1 MSETQKLDT
10 VVTPP
15 GAFNAAVAAQS
26 CDAVKSPS
34 AASAPIEE
42 TVAGV
47 EIAGYELLEKLGS
60 GGYGEVWKAIGP
72 GGLPKA
78 VKILFGEKSGQH
90 AAVELKA
97 LQRMRELRHPFLL
110 SIERIEIVN
119 NRLIVVTE
127 LADRNLSDRFDE
139 CRREGQVGIARD
151 CLLGYMT
158 DAADAL
164 DYMYEQHGLQ
174 HLDIKP
180 DNILLQGDR
189 AKVGDFG
196 LAKDISRSEVSMLN
210 GFTPMYAA
218 PELFE
223 GNPGVGSDQYSM
235 AMMYT
240 MMLTGKLPF
249 TGRTPA
255 QLMSQHMKSP
265 PDLSA
270 LQPIDRPV
278 VARALSKN
286 ANARFDSNRAFVE
299 ELSRRKAAR
308 TVRPLRMVNS
318 PIDDPKTELVD
329 NAEGANLVRR
339 DQKPSEPRSHTPPP
353 VAADTK
359 LRTSVVIGIGGLA
372 AQALQQLKHN
382 LNPQDGPS
390 APSDLPIL
398 LIDSD
403 RDALNAAK
411 ASGRLPALTPEETL
425 HLPLKKSKEY
435 KQNKNLDLS
444 WLSRRWLFNI
454 PRSGNVDG
462 IRPLGRLVLAD
473 HQDKVRASMKRLLLH
488 ASSEAA
494 AETISKHTQLPVES
508 TAIDVYVVAS
518 STGGTS
524 SGMVADV
531 GLMLQS
537 VARRSK
543 LVDVNIHCVLLHG
556 TGIIRTTADVQEANT
571 LSLLKELRHLLT
583 PGLGSPRGFT
593 ADQHSL
599 DDCPFHSCRMVPLG
613 DGESESTLSQ
623 KAQQVGRFL
632 FDISTTAA
640 QLDFHDWK
648 QQQALSTLGP
658 GCLQLLGM
666 DQQNAANVM
675 SASAEASSLS
685 GTLLRHWVDAVR
697 TPPAEA
703 DRTLPTEETRLLLSN
718 LNLTQETLPPQIMS
732 ILQGETGQEVQACS
746 DELLETIRSQ
756 SDGQP
761 MNQSQ
766 LIEAITATGFRSSSD
781 PQQKT
786 VVGIV
791 NEVSAILETARGH
804 ASDILSKHLN
814 QILDSPGRL
823 TAMQIAGNVARQE
836 LADTS
841 AVCTRMRERIETA
854 FAELTENASAELTI
868 SDEEALDQCRQYCT
882 LMAWQLVYRCF
893 IDHLDGLKA
902 FVQEEMASLNSLI
915 QSLCEIAEKAEA
927 NSPETDEPK
936 PKIEDDLIHE
946 FDRFLRG
953 VKEDL
958 LSKHA
963 LNKKAK
969 PSTLNELTAVAQQFL
984 LAATDNNDDAAP
996 VGLKKQ
1002 FPATAWPRI
1011 GGIGGIRRVLG
1022 LIPEELDAAD
1032 WRKRLRQEFDD
1043 CVGLRQQ
1050 PGSHLSVYCELDEVP
1065 FESVIN
1071 TLCYNRSHLQEVA
1084 SRVHTRIDIDW

>member
-1 MSETQKLDT
+1 MSETRKLDT

-15 GAFNAAVAAQS
+15 GAFDQAMA
-26 CDAVKSPS
+26 DARDSSTP
-34 AASAPIEE
+34 APIEE

-139 CRREGQVGIARD
+139 CRREGKVGIDRD
-151 CLLGYMT
+151 SLLGYMT
-158 DAADAL
+158 DAASAL

-196 LAKDISRSEVSMLN
+196 LAKDISRTDVSMLN

-278 VARALSKN
+278 IARALSKN
-286 ANARFDSNRAFVE
+286 SNARFDSNRAFIE

-308 TVRPLRMVNS
+308 SGRPLRAES
-318 PIDDPKTELVD
+318 PIEDPKTELVV
-329 NAEGANLVRR
+329 NADGGNAVRR
-339 DQKPSEPRSHTPPP
+339 DRKPSEPKSHVPK
-353 VAADTK
+353 DIGQQTK

-372 AQALQQLKHN
+372 AQALQELKRN
-382 LNPQDGPS
+382 LNPEEGPVT
-390 APSDLPIL
+390 ASDFPML

-403 RDALNAAK
+403 RDALNDAK
-411 ASGRLPALTPEETL
+411 ASGPLPALTQEETL
-425 HLPLKKSKEY
+425 HLPLKKSKDY
-435 KQNKNLDLS
+435 KNNKNLDLG

-473 HQDKVRASMKRLLLH
+473 HQEKVRSSMKQLLTH
-488 ASSEAA
+488 ATSDESAKA
-494 AETISKHTQLPVES
+494 VAKHAQMPIDCNAV
-508 TAIDVYVVAS
+508 DVYIVAS

-524 SGMVADV
+524 SGMVADI

-537 VARRSK
+537 VARKAR
-543 LVDVNIHCVLLHG
+543 VNDINIHCLLLHG
-556 TGIIRTTADVQEANT
+556 TGLVRTTADVQEANT
-571 LSLLKELRHLLT
+571 LSLLKELRHLST
-583 PGLGSPRGFT
+583 SGLGSPRGFS

-599 DDCPFHSCRMVPLG
+599 DDCPFDSCRLIPLG
-613 DGESESTLSQ
+613 DGENETSLSQ
-623 KAQQVGRFL
+623 QAQHVGRFL
-632 FDISTTAA
+632 HDVSTTAA
-640 QLDFHDWK
+640 QLDFREWK
-648 QQQALSTLGP
+648 EQQALSTLGP

-666 DQQNAANVM
+666 DHQNAQSFMA
-675 SASAEASSLS
+675 AAAEANSLS
-685 GTLLRHWVDAVR
+685 GSLLRHWIGSVQ
-697 TPPAEA
+697 TPPEDA
-703 DRTLPTEETRLLLSN
+703 DRTLPTEETQLLLSN

-746 DELLETIRSQ
+746 DELLEAVRNQ
-756 SDGQP
+756 FDGQP
-761 MNQSQ
+761 ISQSQ
-766 LIEAITATGFRSSSD
+766 LLEAVTSIGFRNSND
-781 PQQKT
+781 PNQKT

-791 NEVSAILETARGH
+791 NEVSAILETARSH
-804 ASDILSKHLN
+804 ANDIIGKHLID
-814 QILDSPGRL
+814 ILDSPGRL
-823 TAMQIAGNVARQE
+823 TAMQIAGGVARQE
-836 LADTS
+836 LAETS
-841 AVCTRMRERIETA
+841 AVCTRMRGRIETA
-854 FAELTENASAELTI
+854 FAELTENASADIIL
-868 SDEEALDQCRQYCT
+868 SDDEAVDQCRQYCT
-882 LMAWQLVYRCF
+882 LLAWQLVYRCF
-893 IDHLDGLKA
+893 IDHLDALKA
-902 FVQEEMASLNSLI
+902 FVQRKMASLNSLI
-915 QSLCEIAEKAEA
+915 DSLSQIAESASSTDPDKAK
-927 NSPETDEPK
+927 PETDG
-936 PKIEDDLIHE
+936 DLLHE
-946 FDRFLRG
+946 FDRFVRT
-953 VKEDL
+953 VKQNL
-958 LSKHA
+958 LSEYA
-963 LNKKAK
+963 SSK
-969 PSTLNELTAVAQQFL
+969 PSKSSLLSDLTAIAQQFL
-984 LAATDNNDDAAP
+984 LNSTVKNDDATP
-996 VGLKKQ
+996 SGLKKQ
-1002 FPATAWPRI
+1002 FPATAWPKI
-1011 GGIGGIRRVLG
+1011 GGVGGIRRVLG
-1022 LIPEELDAAD
+1022 LLPKELDAAD
-1032 WRKRLRQEFDD
+1032 WRQRLKQEFDD

-1065 FESVIN
+1065 YESVISS
-1071 TLCYNRSHLQEVA
+1071 LSFNRSHLEDVA
-1084 SRVHTRIDIDW
+1084 TRVHTRIDIDW

>member
-1 MSETQKLDT
+1 MSETRKLDT

-15 GAFNAAVAAQS
+15 GAFHAADAGPSASAAQ
-26 CDAVKSPS
+26 
-34 AASAPIEE
+34 APIEE
-42 TVAGV
+42 TVAGI

-139 CRREGQVGIARD
+139 CRRQGQVGIERN

-180 DNILLQGDR
+180 DNILLQGER

-196 LAKDISRSEVSMLN
+196 LAKDISRTDVSMLN

-278 VARALSKN
+278 IARALSKN

-308 TVRPLRMVNS
+308 TVQPLRMMES
-318 PIDDPKTELVD
+318 PIDDPKTELVA
-329 NAEGANLVRR
+329 NFEGANPVRR
-339 DQKPSEPRSHTPPP
+339 DLKPSEPRSHTPPS
-353 VAADTK
+353 VTADTK
-359 LRTSVVIGIGGLA
+359 LKTSVVIGIGGLA

-382 LNPQDGPS
+382 LNPEGGPS
-390 APSDLPIL
+390 APSDLPML
-398 LIDSD
+398 LLDSD
-403 RDALNAAK
+403 RDALNDAK
-411 ASGRLPALTPEETL
+411 ASGPLPSLTSEETL

-473 HQDKVRASMKRLLLH
+473 HQEKVRASIKQLLTH
-488 ASSEAA
+488 ASSDEAV
-494 AETISKHTQLPVES
+494 ESFSKHTQLPVEK
-508 TAIDVYVVAS
+508 TAIDVYIVAS

-524 SGMVADV
+524 SGMVADI
-531 GLMLQS
+531 GLMIQS
-537 VARRSK
+537 IARKAK
-543 LVDVNIHCVLLHG
+543 LRDVKIHCILLHG
-556 TGIIRTTADVQEANT
+556 TGLVRTTADVQEANT
-571 LSLLKELRHLLT
+571 LSLLKELRHLMT

-599 DDCPFHSCRMVPLG
+599 DDCPFDSCRMVPLG
-613 DGESESTLSQ
+613 DGENESTLSQ
-623 KAQQVGRFL
+623 QAQHVGRFL
-632 FDISTTAA
+632 FDVSTTAI

-658 GCLQLLGM
+658 GCLQLLGL

-685 GTLLRHWVDAVR
+685 SSLLRHWVGAVR
-697 TPPAEA
+697 TLPAEA
-703 DRTLPTEETRLLLSN
+703 DRTLPTEETQLLLSN

-746 DELLETIRSQ
+746 DELLQKIKNQ

-761 MNQSQ
+761 LNQSQ
-766 LIEAITATGFRSSSD
+766 LIEAITTEGFRSSTD
-781 PQQKT
+781 PNQKT

-804 ASDILSKHLN
+804 ASGILSKHLN
-814 QILDSPGRL
+814 QALDSPGRL
-823 TAMQIAGNVARQE
+823 VAMQIAGNVAQQE

-854 FAELTENASAELTI
+854 FADLTENASTELII
-868 SDEEALDQCRQYCT
+868 SDEAAVDQCRQYCT

-893 IDHLDGLKA
+893 IDHLDGLKTR
-902 FVQEEMASLNSLI
+902 VQKETASLNSLI
-915 QSLCEIAEKAEA
+915 QSLSEIADTAEA
-927 NSPETDEPK
+927 NSTQAEEQKPE
-936 PKIEDDLIHE
+936 IEDALIHE
-946 FDRFLRG
+946 FDRFVRG
-953 VKEDL
+953 VKSDL
-958 LSKHA
+958 LSTHA
-963 LNKKAK
+963 SNHTAK
-969 PSTLNELTAVAQQFL
+969 SNTLNDLTTVAQQFL
-984 LAATDNNDDAAP
+984 LVANDQHEDAPPA
-996 VGLKKQ
+996 GLQKQ
-1002 FPATAWPRI
+1002 FPATAWPKI
-1011 GGIGGIRRVLG
+1011 GGVGGIRRVLG

-1032 WRKRLRQEFDD
+1032 WRKRLQKEFDD
-1043 CVGLRQQ
+1043 CVGIRQQ

-1071 TLCYNRSHLQEVA
+1071 TLCYNRSHLEEVA

>member
-1 MSETQKLDT
+1 MSETRKLDT
-10 VVTPP
+10 AETPLGIP
-15 GAFNAAVAAQS
+15 
-26 CDAVKSPS
+26 DS
-34 AASAPIEE
+34 AIATSSPIEE
-42 TVAGV
+42 TVAGID
-47 EIAGYELLEKLGS
+47 IAGYELLEKLGS

-110 SIERIEIVN
+110 NIERIEIIN

-127 LADRNLSDRFDE
+127 LADGNLSDKYDE
-139 CRREGQVGIARD
+139 CRRNGQVGIERD
-151 CLLGYMT
+151 RLLGYMT
-158 DAADAL
+158 DVADAL

-196 LAKDISRSEVSMLN
+196 LAKDISRTDVSMLN

-240 MMLTGKLPF
+240 MMLTGRLPF

-278 VARALSKN
+278 IARALSKN
-286 ANARFDSNRAFVE
+286 ANARFDSNRAFIE

-308 TVRPLRMVNS
+308 TVRPLRADF
-318 PIDDPKTELVD
+318 PIEDPKTELVANVEGE
-329 NAEGANLVRR
+329 NAVRR
-339 DQKPSEPRSHTPPP
+339 DRKPSQPRSHTPPP
-353 VAADTK
+353 VSADTK

-372 AQALQQLKHN
+372 AQTLRELKRN
-382 LNPQDGPS
+382 LNPDGGPTI
-390 APSDLPIL
+390 PSDLPML

-403 RDALNAAK
+403 RDALNTAK
-411 ASGRLPALTPEETL
+411 ASGLLPALTPEETI
-425 HLPLKKSKEY
+425 HLPLKKSKGY
-435 KQNKNLDLS
+435 KNNKNLDLS

-473 HQDKVRASMKRLLLH
+473 HQEKVRARMKELLTH
-488 ASSEAA
+488 AVSDESATA
-494 AETISKHTQLPVES
+494 VSQHTQLPVES
-508 TAIDVYVVAS
+508 EAIDVYIVAS

-537 VARRSK
+537 VARRAK
-543 LVDVNIHCVLLHG
+543 IRDIKIHCILLHG
-556 TGIIRTTADVQEANT
+556 TGLIRTTADVQEANT

-583 PGLGSPRGFT
+583 PGLGSPRGFA

-613 DGESESTLSQ
+613 DGQNETSLSQ
-623 KAQQVGRFL
+623 RAQQVGRFL
-632 FDISTTAA
+632 FDVSTTAA
-640 QLDFHDWK
+640 QFDFRDWK
-648 QQQALSTLGP
+648 EQQAGSTLGP
-658 GCLQLLGM
+658 GCIQLLGM
-666 DQQNAANVM
+666 DQQNAGNVM
-675 SASAEASSLS
+675 TASAEASSLS
-685 GTLLRHWVDAVR
+685 GTLLRHWVESVR
-697 TPPAEA
+697 TPPADA
-703 DRTLPTEETRLLLSN
+703 DRTLPTEETQLLLSN

-732 ILQGETGQEVQACS
+732 ILQGKTGQEIQACS
-746 DELLETIRSQ
+746 DELLDTIKGGF
-756 SDGQP
+756 DGQP
-761 MNQSQ
+761 ISQSQ
-766 LIEAITATGFRSSSD
+766 LLDAITKAGFRSSANA
-781 PQQKT
+781 QQQS

-804 ASDILSKHLN
+804 ASEILSTHLIE
-814 QILDSPGRL
+814 ILDSPGRL
-823 TAMQIAGNVARQE
+823 MAMQIAGNVARQE
-836 LADTS
+836 LAETA
-841 AVCTRMRERIETA
+841 AVCVRMRERIEVA
-854 FAELTENASAELTI
+854 FAEMTENASSELI
-868 SDEEALDQCRQYCT
+868 LSDEEALDQCRQYCT
-882 LMAWQLVYRCF
+882 LLAWQLVYRCF

-902 FVQEEMASLNSLI
+902 SIQGQMESLNVLIHSL
-915 QSLCEIAEKAEA
+915 SEFADEAEQGSSSTINQE
-927 NSPETDEPK
+927 SEVPL
-936 PKIEDDLIHE
+936 DLLHE
-946 FDRFLRG
+946 FDRFVRS
-953 VKEDL
+953 VKSDL
-958 LSKHA
+958 LSRHA
-963 LNKKAK
+963 NGQEI
-969 PSTLNELTAVAQQFL
+969 STAVLSELTAVAQQFL
-984 LAATDNNDDAAP
+984 LAATDQNEDNAP
-996 VGLKKQ
+996 VGLQKQ
-1002 FPATAWPRI
+1002 FPATAWPKI
-1011 GGIGGIRRVLG
+1011 GGVGGIRRVLG
-1022 LIPEELDAAD
+1022 LIPEELDATD
-1032 WRKRLRQEFDD
+1032 WRRRLQQEFAD

-1050 PGSHLSVYCELDEVP
+1050 PGSHLSIYCELDEVP

-1071 TLCYNRSHLQEVA
+1071 TLSYNRSNLEEVA

>member
-1 MSETQKLDT
+1 MSETRKIDT

-15 GAFNAAVAAQS
+15 GALNAAA
-26 CDAVKSPS
+26 DANSS
-34 AASAPIEE
+34 LDSAPIEE
-42 TVAGV
+42 TVAGI

-139 CRREGQVGIARD
+139 CRREGQVGIDRD
-151 CLLGYMT
+151 SLLGYMT
-158 DAADAL
+158 DAASAL

-196 LAKDISRSEVSMLN
+196 LAKDISRTDVSMLN

-278 VARALSKN
+278 IARALSKN
-286 ANARFDSNRAFVE
+286 STARFDSNRAFVE

-308 TVRPLRMVNS
+308 TVRPLRADS
-318 PIDDPKTELVD
+318 PLPDPKTELVV
-329 NAEGANLVRR
+329 NVEGANAVRR
-339 DQKPSEPRSHTPPP
+339 DQKPSEPKSHTPPK
-353 VAADTK
+353 VGDNTQ
-359 LRTSVVIGIGGLA
+359 LRTSVIIGIGGLA
-372 AQALQQLKHN
+372 AQALQEMKRN
-382 LNPQDGPS
+382 LIKTDGPTS
-390 APSDLPIL
+390 PSDFPML

-403 RDALNAAK
+403 RDALNDAK
-411 ASGRLPALTPEETL
+411 ASGALPALTQEETL
-425 HLPLKKSKEY
+425 HLPLRKSKDY
-435 KQNKNLDLS
+435 KNSKNLDLS

-473 HQDKVRASMKRLLLH
+473 HQDKVRASLKELLTH
-488 ASSEAA
+488 AASKESAKA
-494 AETISKHTQLPVES
+494 ISKHTQLPVEN
-508 TAIDVYVVAS
+508 TAIDVYIVAS

-524 SGMVADV
+524 SGMVADI
-531 GLMLQS
+531 GLMLQT
-537 VARRSK
+537 VARRAK
-543 LVDVNIHCVLLHG
+543 IEDVRIHCILLHG
-556 TGIIRTTADVQEANT
+556 TGLIRTTADVQEANT
-571 LSLLKELRHLLT
+571 LSLLKELRHLST
-583 PGLGSPRGFT
+583 PGLGSPRGFA

-599 DDCPFHSCRMVPLG
+599 DDCPFDSCRMVPLG
-613 DGESESTLSQ
+613 DGENESTLSQ
-623 KAQQVGRFL
+623 QAQRVGRFL

-648 QQQALSTLGP
+648 EQQALSTLGP

-666 DQQNAANVM
+666 DQQNAENFMA
-675 SASAEASSLS
+675 ASAEASSLS
-685 GTLLRHWVDAVR
+685 GSLLRHWIGAAHASPDD
-697 TPPAEA
+697 A
-703 DRTLPTEETRLLLSN
+703 DRTLPTEETQLLLSN

-746 DELLETIRSQ
+746 DELLDNIKKQ
-756 SDGQP
+756 HDGQP
-761 MNQSQ
+761 MNQGQ
-766 LIEAITATGFRSSSD
+766 LIEAITTSGFRNSAD

-791 NEVSAILETARGH
+791 NEVSAILETARAH
-804 ASDILSKHLN
+804 ASDVLSKHLRE
-814 QILDSPGRL
+814 ILDSPGRL
-823 TAMQIAGNVARQE
+823 TAMQVAGHVAQQE
-836 LADTS
+836 LTDTS
-841 AVCTRMRERIETA
+841 AVCSRMRQRIETA
-854 FAELTENASAELTI
+854 FADLTGNASTDFDLTN
-868 SDEEALDQCRQYCT
+868 EEAIDQCRQYCT

-893 IDHLDGLKA
+893 IDHLDGLKE
-902 FVQEEMASLNSLI
+902 FVQKQMESLQTLV
-915 QSLCEIAEKAEA
+915 QSLSKIADQAGANSGDAEA
-927 NSPETDEPK
+927 DETKLSASEN
-936 PKIEDDLIHE
+936 LIHE
-946 FDRFLRG
+946 FDRFVRS
-953 VKEDL
+953 VKGDL
-958 LSKHA
+958 LSRHA
-963 LNKKAK
+963 LNCKAT
-969 PSTLNELTAVAQQFL
+969 PSLLNELTSVAQQFL
-984 LAATDNNDDAAP
+984 LAAADHHEEATP
-996 VGLKKQ
+996 TGLQKQ
-1002 FPATAWPRI
+1002 FPATAWPKI
-1011 GGIGGIRRVLG
+1011 GGVGGIRRVLG
-1022 LIPEELDAAD
+1022 LIPEELDMSD
-1032 WRKRLRQEFDD
+1032 WKKRLQQEFDD

-1065 FESVIN
+1065 YESVIN
-1071 TLCYNRSHLQEVA
+1071 TLSYNRSHLEEVA
-1084 SRVHTRIDIDW
+1084 GRVHTRIDIDW

>member
-1 MSETQKLDT
+1 MSETRRLDT

-15 GAFNAAVAAQS
+15 DAGTVANAAQAA
-26 CDAVKSPS
+26 
-34 AASAPIEE
+34 IEE
-42 TVAGV
+42 TFAGT

-60 GGYGEVWKAIGP
+60 GGYGEVWKAVGP

-97 LQRMRELRHPFLL
+97 LQHMRELRHPFLL

-139 CRREGQVGIARD
+139 CRRQGQVGIERNS
-151 CLLGYMT
+151 LLGYMT

-196 LAKDISRSEVSMLN
+196 LAKDISRTDVSMLN
-210 GFTPMYAA
+210 GFTPIYAA

-223 GNPGVGSDQYSM
+223 GKPGVGSDQYSM

-278 VARALSKN
+278 IARALSKN

-308 TVRPLRMVNS
+308 TVRPLQIMDS
-318 PIDDPKTELVD
+318 LPDDPKTELVA
-329 NAEGANLVRR
+329 NFEGANPARR
-339 DQKPSEPRSHTPPP
+339 DLKPSKPKSHTPPP
-353 VAADTK
+353 VTADTK
-359 LRTSVVIGIGGLA
+359 LRKSVVVGIGGLA
-372 AQALQQLKHN
+372 AQALQQLKHK
-382 LNPQDGPS
+382 LQPEDGPS
-390 APSDLPIL
+390 APSDLPML
-398 LIDSD
+398 LLDSD
-403 RDALNAAK
+403 RDTLNDAK
-411 ASGRLPALTPEETL
+411 ASGPLPSLTSEETL
-425 HLPLKKSKEY
+425 HLPLKKSKNY

-454 PRSGNVDG
+454 PRSGKVDG

-473 HQDKVRASMKRLLLH
+473 HQETVRASIKQLLMH
-488 ASSEAA
+488 ASSDESVDAFA
-494 AETISKHTQLPVES
+494 KHTQLPVEK

-524 SGMVADV
+524 SGMVADI
-531 GLMLQS
+531 GLMIQS
-537 VARRSK
+537 IARRAK
-543 LVDVNIHCVLLHG
+543 LSDVNIHCILLHG
-556 TGIIRTTADVQEANT
+556 TGLVRTTADVQEANT
-571 LSLLKELRHLLT
+571 LSLLKELRHLMT

-593 ADQHSL
+593 SDRNSL
-599 DDCPFHSCRMVPLG
+599 DDCPFDSCRMVPLG
-613 DGESESTLSQ
+613 DGESESMLLQ
-623 KAQQVGRFL
+623 QAQQVGGFL
-632 FDISTTAA
+632 FDISTTAV

-658 GCLQLLGM
+658 SCLQLLGL

-675 SASAEASSLS
+675 SASAEANSLS
-685 GTLLRHWVDAVR
+685 GSLLRHWVGTVR
-697 TPPAEA
+697 TTPTEA
-703 DRTLPTEETRLLLSN
+703 DRTLPTEETQLLLSN

-746 DELLETIRSQ
+746 DHLLEKIKQQ

-761 MNQSQ
+761 MSQSQ
-766 LIEAITATGFRSSSD
+766 LIEAITTEGFRSSSD
-781 PQQKT
+781 PDQKT

-791 NEVSAILETARGH
+791 NEVSAILETARTH
-804 ASDILSKHLN
+804 ASDILRKHLN
-814 QILDSPGRL
+814 QELDSPGRL
-823 TAMQIAGNVARQE
+823 VAMQIAGNVARQV

-854 FAELTENASAELTI
+854 FADLTENASSELI
-868 SDEEALDQCRQYCT
+868 VSDKETVDQCRQYCT
-882 LMAWQLVYRCF
+882 LMAWQLVYHCF
-893 IDHLDGLKA
+893 IDHLDGLKS
-902 FVQEEMASLNSLI
+902 FVQKETASLNSLI
-915 QSLCEIAEKAEA
+915 QSLSEIADTAEA
-927 NSPETDEPK
+927 KTTETAQQTLKVE
-936 PKIEDDLIHE
+936 EQLIHE
-946 FDRFLRG
+946 FDRFVRG
-953 VKEDL
+953 VAPEL

-963 LNKKAK
+963 SNKTPK
-969 PSTLNELTAVAQQFL
+969 STTLNEITAAAQQFL
-984 LAATDNNDDAAP
+984 LAANDKNEDAS
-996 VGLKKQ
+996 GIRKQ
-1002 FPATAWPRI
+1002 FPATVWPKLS
-1011 GGIGGIRRVLG
+1011 GVGGIRRVLG
-1022 LIPEELDAAD
+1022 LIPDELDAAD
-1032 WRKRLRQEFDD
+1032 WRERLQQEFDD
-1043 CVGLRQQ
+1043 CVGIRQQ
-1050 PGSHLSVYCELDEVP
+1050 PSSYLSVYCELDEVP

-1071 TLCYNRSHLQEVA
+1071 TLSYNRSHLEEVA